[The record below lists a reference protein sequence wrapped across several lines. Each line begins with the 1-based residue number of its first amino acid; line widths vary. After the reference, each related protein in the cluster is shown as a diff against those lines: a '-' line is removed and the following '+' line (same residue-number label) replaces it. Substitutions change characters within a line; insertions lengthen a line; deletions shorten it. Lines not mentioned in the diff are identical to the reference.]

1 MSTHKIVSVYGFR
14 YQNQVNS
21 LPIHF
26 NVNFVDSH
34 RLPCL
39 HRIACLGMVGW
50 MHSCKLA
57 CRVINLFEFMFLR
70 KFGWITIRIV
80 LSKFSLTYMD
90 SFKIE
95 GSSFVCFY
103 RGVTSEIA
111 WAGSKRFDF
120 LLFPFV
126 YLSLDCLT
134 WWAFF
139 FFRSWLVFS
148 VCWYPP
154 SL

>member
-1 MSTHKIVSVYGFR
+1 MVVKCQTIISTHIIVGVYGFR
-14 YQNQVNS
+14 YHNQVT

-26 NVNFVDSH
+26 NVNFVDS
-34 RLPCL
+34 LVEC
-39 HRIACLGMVGW
+39 III
-50 MHSCKLA
+50 KLA